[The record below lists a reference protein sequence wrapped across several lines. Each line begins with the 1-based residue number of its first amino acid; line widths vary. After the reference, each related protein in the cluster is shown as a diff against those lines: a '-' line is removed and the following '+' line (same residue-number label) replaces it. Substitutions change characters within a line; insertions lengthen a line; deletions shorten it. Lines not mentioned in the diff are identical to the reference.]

1 MIGYLSH
8 YSHLPEVEVVDEM
21 LAILSDRNAIMRKK
35 EAEHAQE
42 KMNELY
48 RFGLNIIYGYVKYQE
63 FCEEFYSI

>member
-1 MIGYLSH
+1 
-8 YSHLPEVEVVDEM
+8 
-21 LAILSDRNAIMRKK
+21 MRKK